1 MNERTA
7 RRLAA
12 FLDDLQ
18 YRMVVTGEY
27 SPGAGWYVTASDPF
41 GRFRCRI
48 SDSEQPG
55 CWQIGWE
62 YGGYSTIVANFLSLA
77 FELRTQR
84 YRILCARAVPPTLAY
99 LD

>member
-12 FLDDLQ
+12 WLGDLQ

-27 SPGAGWYVTASDPF
+27 SPGAGWYVTATDPF

-48 SDSEQPG
+48 SDSDQPG

-62 YGGYSTIVANFLSLA
+62 HGGGSTIVASFLSLDFA
-77 FELRTQR
+77 LRAQR
-84 YRILCARAVPPTLAY
+84 NRMLCA
-99 LD
+99 